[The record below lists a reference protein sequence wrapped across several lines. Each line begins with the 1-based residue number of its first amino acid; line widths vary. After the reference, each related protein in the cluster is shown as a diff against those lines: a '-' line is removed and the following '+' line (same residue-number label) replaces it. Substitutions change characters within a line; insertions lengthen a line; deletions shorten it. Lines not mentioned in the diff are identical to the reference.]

1 MPCHFPAGRYANV
14 EASYVQR
21 LQELALRYA
30 IERRKPLQST
40 GSPTWI
46 SKIKYESYRIK
57 IVGIFT
63 I

>member
-1 MPCHFPAGRYANV
+1 M
-14 EASYVQR
+14 QR